1 MDDDTEMNT
10 HLILLNMAQELM
22 RVGMEHCQMEI
33 ENIFVERQTA
43 TIPNFLQ
50 ALDIYQEDA
59 TKLWYL

>member
-22 RVGMEHCQMEI
+22 RVGMERCQMEI

-43 TIPNFLQ
+43 TIPNF
-50 ALDIYQEDA
+50 
-59 TKLWYL
+59 